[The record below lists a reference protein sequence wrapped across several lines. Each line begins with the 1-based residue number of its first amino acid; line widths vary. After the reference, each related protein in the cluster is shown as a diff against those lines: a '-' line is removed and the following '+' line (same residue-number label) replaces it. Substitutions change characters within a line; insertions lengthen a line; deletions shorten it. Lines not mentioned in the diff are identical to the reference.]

1 MIFFKKIC
9 FLLVLV
15 LFNNVQAQTEETI
28 LWKPG
33 VKLTWSNF
41 KENAPVSN
49 RVAAITASG
58 INYKYTT
65 SFKNNSASFTFE
77 IGAFFYPNK
86 SWYKKDLCTDIT
98 LSHEQLHFDITEL
111 HARLF
116 RQRITLVKPHEGLAN
131 TLQDMHSAIDSQ
143 LADMQNAYDL
153 QSEYSINVVGQKKW
167 KDSIATQ
174 LKVLNK
180 FKSKG

>member
-15 LFNNVQAQTEETI
+15 LFSNVQAQTEETI

-98 LSHEQLHFDITEL
+98 LSHEQLHFDIAEL
-111 HARLF
+111 FARKMRLK
-116 RQRITLVKPHEGLAN
+116 L
-131 TLQDMHSAIDSQ
+131 SAIKPSSNTKKEVKDIYTKINKDLEAYQDLYDKETNYSRDIEKQ
-143 LADMQNAYDL
+143 FYWNNKVAADL
-153 QSEYSINVVGQKKW
+153 LKK
-167 KDSIATQ
+167 K
-174 LKVLNK
+174 
-180 FKSKG
+180 

>member
-1 MIFFKKIC
+1 MLFFRKIC

-15 LFNNVQAQTEETI
+15 ICKNVQAQTEETI

-41 KENAPVSN
+41 KEKAPVSN

-77 IGAFFYPNK
+77 IGAFFYPYK

-98 LSHEQLHFDITEL
+98 LSHEQLHFDIAEL
-111 HARLF
+111 FARKMRLKLSTLSPSPNTRKEVKDIYAKINKDLEAYQDLYDKETNYSRDIEKQLF
-116 RQRITLVKPHEGLAN
+116 WNKKIA
-131 TLQDMHSAIDSQ
+131 
-143 LADMQNAYDL
+143 ADL
-153 QSEYSINVVGQKKW
+153 IKK
-167 KDSIATQ
+167 K
-174 LKVLNK
+174 
-180 FKSKG
+180 